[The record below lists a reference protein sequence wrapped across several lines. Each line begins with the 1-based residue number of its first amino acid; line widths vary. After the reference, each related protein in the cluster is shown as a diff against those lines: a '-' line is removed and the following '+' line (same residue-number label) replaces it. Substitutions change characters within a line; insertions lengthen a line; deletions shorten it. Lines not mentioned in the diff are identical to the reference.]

1 MDPSMNHRHTQ
12 VHAADL
18 HRRAELH
25 RLTAEVRATRREE
38 TAANPS
44 VLTLTSPLQRVGVLM
59 GRVGRRI
66 RHPIAAT
73 NGRAT

>member
-1 MDPSMNHRHTQ
+1 MDPSMNHRHSQ

-25 RLTAEVRATRREE
+25 RLAAEARATRREG
-38 TAANPS
+38 AAKP
-44 VLTLTSPLQRVGVLM
+44 VLLAPTSPLERVGALI

-73 NGRAT
+73 NGQLT